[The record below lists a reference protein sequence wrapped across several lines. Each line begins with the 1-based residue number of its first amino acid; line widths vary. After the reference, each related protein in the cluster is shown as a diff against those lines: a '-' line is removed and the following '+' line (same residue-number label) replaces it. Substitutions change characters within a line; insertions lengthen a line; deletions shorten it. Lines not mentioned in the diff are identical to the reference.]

1 MVCERLP
8 IVTSCVLVQIIPCF
22 NIRYVDLNSGIVL
35 LSRIDFC
42 GGIYLGRELDG
53 L

>member
-8 IVTSCVLVQIIPCF
+8 IGTSCVLVQIIPCF
-22 NIRYVDLNSGIVL
+22 NTRYVDLNNGIVL
-35 LSRIDFC
+35 LSRIAFS